1 MPIVLAPTNGRMGKT
16 TYLPQP
22 SVIGSAYGVPV
33 SASPRPHVLARA
45 LRATVGSGSNRT
57 GRRPRCLW
65 CCPGCSGTLPWYE
78 RPDAP
83 ADLLAK
89 RERGRAPGS

>member
-45 LRATVGSGSNRT
+45 LRDHCRFGIESHRPSASVSVVLPRVFGHATG
-57 GRRPRCLW
+57 
-65 CCPGCSGTLPWYE
+65 YE